1 MKKIKLS
8 DANKKASA
16 IIKLLAQNELNKGIN
31 SQYKDSMDIL
41 FLIRDGL
48 CDKPLDP
55 WELENYDN
63 CYGVDLNQ

>member
-1 MKKIKLS
+1 M
-8 DANKKASA
+8 
-16 IIKLLAQNELNKGIN
+16 NEINKGSN
-31 SQYKDSMDIL
+31 SQYKDSVEIL

-48 CDKPLDP
+48 NDKPLDP

>member
-1 MKKIKLS
+1 MIKLS

-16 IIKLLAQNELNKGIN
+16 IIKQLAQNEIKKGSD

-48 CDKPLDP
+48 YNKPLDI

-63 CYGVDLNQ
+63 CYGVDLSQ

>member
-1 MKKIKLS
+1 MIKLS

-16 IIKLLAQNELNKGIN
+16 IIKQLAQNEINKGN
-31 SQYKDSMDIL
+31 DSQYKDSMDIL

-48 CDKPLDP
+48 YTTPLDP

-63 CYGVDLNQ
+63 CYGVDLSR

>member
-1 MKKIKLS
+1 MKIKLS
-8 DANKKASA
+8 DANTKASA
-16 IIKLLAQNELNKGIN
+16 IIKQLAQNEINKGID

-48 CDKPLDP
+48 NSKPLDP

>member
-1 MKKIKLS
+1 MIKLS

-16 IIKLLAQNELNKGIN
+16 IIKQLAQNEINKG
-31 SQYKDSMDIL
+31 SDGQYKDSMDIL

-48 CDKPLDP
+48 YNKPLDP

-63 CYGVDLNQ
+63 CYGVDLSR

>member
-1 MKKIKLS
+1 MKLS
-8 DANKKASA
+8 DANKKASTL
-16 IIKLLAQNELNKGIN
+16 IKQLAQNEINKGSD
-31 SQYKDSMDIL
+31 SQYEDSMDIL

-48 CDKPLDP
+48 CSKPLDP

>member
-1 MKKIKLS
+1 MIKLS

-16 IIKLLAQNELNKGIN
+16 IIKQLAQNEINKGSD
-31 SQYKDSMDIL
+31 SQYKDSIDIL

-48 CDKPLDP
+48 HSRPLDP

-63 CYGVDLNQ
+63 CYGVDLIR